1 LPIFR
6 HFCFFNSMLA
16 SVLILF
22 LFSGC
27 EEKNQYQAS
36 PPPSVT
42 VSKPLVKT
50 VEDYVEF
57 TGTTEAH
64 ERVEIRARVKGFLE
78 SVHFKEGD
86 KVKKDQLLFKIDPR
100 SFQAQ
105 VDQAA
110 AAVKNSEVQLDKANE
125 TFQRMKKLFEKKST
139 SELEYIRAKASR
151 DKAVAELSGTKA
163 LLKEAKLD
171 LEYTEVKSPISGR
184 IGKFEINVGNLVGD
198 GQATLLTTVVSFS
211 PIFAYFNMSEQELLR
226 FIRKRQKKNRTK
238 KLSVEDKEKIP
249 VKLALSDE
257 IDFSHEGYIDYADYQ
272 LDATSGTFMIRGI
285 FPNENHDIVAG
296 LFVRVRLADQQYDN
310 AVMVNENAFSADMI
324 GRYLY
329 VVNKK
334 NKVEKRHLQKE
345 ALGAL
350 VDGFRIIKKGISP
363 DDLIIVNGIQRARDG
378 IEVDPQEENTVKSES
393 KKEAPAKKESTK

>member
-1 LPIFR
+1 MISSIF
-6 HFCFFNSMLA
+6 
-16 SVLILF
+16 ILF
-22 LFSGC
+22 LFTGC
-27 EEKNQYQAS
+27 EEKNQYKAS

-42 VSKPLVKT
+42 VRKPIVKT

-105 VDQAA
+105 VDQAT
-110 AAVKNSEVQLDKANE
+110 AAVKNSEVQLNKAEE
-125 TFQRMKKLFEKKST
+125 TFKRMKELFKKKST

-151 DKAVAELSGTKA
+151 DKADAELSGTKA
-163 LLKEAKLD
+163 LLEEAKLN
-171 LEYTEVKSPISGR
+171 LEYTVIKSPISGK

-211 PIFAYFNMSEQELLR
+211 PIFAYFNMSEQDLLR
-226 FIRKRQKKNRTK
+226 FIRKKQKESGTK
-238 KLSVEDKEKIP
+238 DLSKSEKEKIS

-257 IDFSHEGYIDYADYQ
+257 IDFSHEGHIDYADYQ
-272 LDATSGTFMIRGI
+272 LDASSGTFMVRGI
-285 FPNENHDIVAG
+285 FPNKNHDIVPG
-296 LFVRVRLADQQYDN
+296 LFVRVRLADQQYEN
-310 AVMVNENAFSADMI
+310 AVMVSEDAFSADMI

-329 VVNKK
+329 VVNDK

-350 VDGFRIIKKGISP
+350 INGLRIVKKGISP

-378 IEVDPQEENTVKSES
+378 MEVDPQEENVVKSKS
-393 KKEAPAKKESTK
+393 KEETPAKKESTK